1 MRRSI
6 RVRDNLQLPPNTYQI
21 KLKGTT
27 IETGEVYP
35 DRNLAMNSMGGE
47 DDPNVVGISAIE
59 PAFHLKATWILEKD
73 KEYAES
79 VGYTVVSPSAVVST
93 HLTEIIKKNAAEI
106 ITRSDVQQLID
117 NLKKEVNETYV
128 NDLMKELTT
137 ADVQQVMQNL
147 LKERVSIRDL
157 KTILE
162 TMSLQ
167 YKINKNY
174 NFLTERCREALA
186 RNICKQNLS
195 DTGELLVITMTQE
208 VEQEIAKGINPD
220 GESLTLN
227 PDFVKRLMDSLN
239 LEFEKAIQQTGNQ
252 PVILCSSPIR
262 LIFRRLIEKTYPQ
275 ITIMSYNEVTNN
287 VKAKSVGIIR
297 ANLRTASI

>member
-1 MRRSI
+1 
-6 RVRDNLQLPPNTYQI
+6 
-21 KLKGTT
+21 
-27 IETGEVYP
+27 
-35 DRNLAMNSMGGE
+35 
-47 DDPNVVGISAIE
+47 
-59 PAFHLKATWILEKD
+59 
-73 KEYAES
+73 
-79 VGYTVVSPSAVVST
+79 
-93 HLTEIIKKNAAEI
+93 
-106 ITRSDVQQLID
+106 
-117 NLKKEVNETYV
+117 
-128 NDLMKELTT
+128 MKEMTT
-137 ADVQQVMQNL
+137 ADVQQVVQNL

-174 NFLTERCREALA
+174 NYLTEQCREALA

-227 PDFVKRLMDSLN
+227 PDFVQALMQSLN
-239 LEFEKAIQQTGNQ
+239 SEFERAIQQTGNQ

-262 LIFRRLIEKTYPQ
+262 LIFRRLIARNYPQ
-275 ITIMSYNEVTNN
+275 IAIMSYNEVTNN

-297 ANLRTASI
+297 ANMKTAV